1 MSAISYRPSLWYRV
15 CDLCAIVWHVLTLRD
30 HTEPVAAEG
39 TAVLVLDVIEPYRE
53 LWSDER
59 TAHLTRLL
67 KAARRAQCPIIFTRW
82 ARTRE
87 CPLDVI
93 AAKGHWSEFLPS
105 SDNQLIFGPYDDGD
119 KVLPGEHTNA
129 FAHKCVR
136 DALRGCK
143 TVVVT
148 GMWTE
153 SCVRSTVA
161 AAAERNVF
169 PIVVAPCCAGHG
181 LDHTYALCTMQAL
194 HASVVSD
201 VVFS

>member
-1 MSAISYRPSLWYRV
+1 MSPSLYRPSLWHRV
-15 CDLCAIVWHVLTLRD
+15 CEMCAILWHVLTLHER
-30 HTEPVAAEG
+30 TETVAAEG
-39 TAVLVLDVIEPYRE
+39 TAVLVLDVIEPYRD
-53 LWSDER
+53 LWSVAR
-59 TAHLTRLL
+59 TARLRRLL
-67 KAARRAQCPIIFTRW
+67 SAARRAKCKIIFTRW
-82 ARTRE
+82 TRTRE
-87 CPLDVI
+87 YPLDVI

-105 SDNQLIFGPYDDGD
+105 SESQLLLGLYDEGD
-119 KVLPGEHTNA
+119 TVLPVEHTNA

-136 DALRGCK
+136 DALRDCQ

-181 LDHTYALCTMQAL
+181 LVHTHALCIMQAL
-194 HASVVSD
+194 YASVVSN
-201 VVFS
+201 VMFS